1 VEQEKLL
8 VQEQRKQFKKELESI
23 ELSRLIFIDESGV
36 HCGMSRLYGRAQGKK
51 RVKGFSR
58 FHPGQR
64 TTLIGALGCQ
74 GFKACLFGSWY
85 TDGSIFLTFI
95 QQNLAPSLSLG
106 DIVVMDN
113 LSAHKV
119 KGVKESI
126 EATGARL
133 LYLPPYSP
141 DLSPI
146 ELAWSK
152 IKNTLRKS
160 STLTHS
166 KLYRAICKAFRSVTI
181 NDSLAWFKHCGYNIN
196 TF

>member
-1 VEQEKLL
+1 
-8 VQEQRKQFKKELESI
+8 
-23 ELSRLIFIDESGV
+23 
-36 HCGMSRLYGRAQGKK
+36 MSRLYGRAQGKK
-51 RVKGFSR
+51 RVKGFSS

-74 GFKACLFGSWY
+74 GFKASLFGSWY

-95 QQNLAPSLSLG
+95 QQSLVPTLVPG
-106 DIVVMDN
+106 DVVVMDN

-119 KGVKESI
+119 AGVKEAI
-126 EATGARL
+126 EKAGARL

-152 IKNTLRKS
+152 IKNVLRKS
-160 STLTHS
+160 AALTPR
-166 KLYRAICKAFRSVTI
+166 KLHKAICNAFHSVTKS
-181 NDSLAWFKHCGYNIN
+181 DSLAWFKYCGYLVNN
-196 TF
+196 F

>member
-1 VEQEKLL
+1 
-8 VQEQRKQFKKELESI
+8 
-23 ELSRLIFIDESGV
+23 
-36 HCGMSRLYGRAQGKK
+36 MSRLYGRAQGKK

-64 TTLIGALGCQ
+64 TTLIGALGRQ
-74 GFKACLFGSWY
+74 GFKAGLFGSWY

-95 QQNLAPSLSLG
+95 QQHLAPSLNPG
-106 DIVVMDN
+106 DVVVMDN

-119 KGVKESI
+119 GGVKETI
-126 EATGARL
+126 EKAGARL

-160 STLTHS
+160 SAFTTK
-166 KLYRAICKAFRSVTI
+166 KLYHSICKAFRSVT
-181 NDSLAWFKHCGYNIN
+181 NKDSSAWFKHCGYNIN
-196 TF
+196 TY